1 MAGYSVALM
10 AAALTSLD
18 EDLTN
23 VIINEF
29 NKIEVHQGVEEALK
43 TLKELDEM

>member
-10 AAALTSLD
+10 TAALTSLD
-18 EDLTN
+18 EDLEHLWMERSEL
-23 VIINEF
+23 V
-29 NKIEVHQGVEEALK
+29 EVHQGVKEALK